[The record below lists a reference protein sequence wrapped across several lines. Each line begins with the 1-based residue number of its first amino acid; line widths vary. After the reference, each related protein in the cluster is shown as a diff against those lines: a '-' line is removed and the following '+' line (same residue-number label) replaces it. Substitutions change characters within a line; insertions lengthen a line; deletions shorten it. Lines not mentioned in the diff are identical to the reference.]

1 MTEPLLKVNNLSI
14 GFKTEGAI
22 ESVVTA
28 LNYELHSGETLAI
41 VGESGSGKSVS
52 SLAVLGLLPKQAVI
66 QSGAICLAG
75 ENILNMDSKT
85 LRTIRGAKISMIF
98 QEPMTALTPVLSIG
112 EQLIEGIQCHQSVSY
127 SQAFELATQMLRV
140 TRIPEPAKRMKQY
153 PHQLSGGMRQRVM
166 IAMALACK
174 PLVLIADEPTTALD
188 VTIQA
193 QILTLM
199 KTLQQTYGTAIIIVT
214 HDMGVVAETADRVMV
229 MRKGVNV
236 ETGTVNQVLSH
247 PQHEYTQALLSAV
260 PVLGTQQNNFSKT
273 CSDKPVQPLLSIE
286 RLCVNFPLREGVL
299 KRHSGNIHA
308 VDQASFSLNK
318 GETLALVGESGSGK
332 STLGRAVLNLV
343 PITSGSVLFR
353 GQDITNLNSNTMRPL
368 RKNMQ
373 MIFQDPMASLN
384 PRMKVGKL
392 VAEPMTIHSSDNAR
406 DIYKKT
412 VALFERVGLTEKHM
426 QRYPSQF
433 SGGQRQRIVI
443 ARALATRP
451 SLIIADECVSALDVS
466 VQADIIELMKSLQ
479 NEFSISYLFISH
491 DLAVVEQISHRVA
504 VMRAGQIV
512 EIGET
517 QAVLHRAQHEY
528 TQRLIA
534 AVPSANPS
542 LATLTKRP
550 LIEGEVPSAVRAVN
564 YIAPDRVMHNVSG
577 SSDHYVIADGI
588 QNITAEHAS

>member
-1 MTEPLLKVNNLSI
+1 MTEALLKVDNLSI
-14 GFKTEGAI
+14 GFKSDGRI
-22 ESVVTA
+22 ESVVKS
-28 LNYELHSGETLAI
+28 LGYELHPGETLAI

-52 SLAVLGLLPKQAVI
+52 SLAVLGLLPKQAII
-66 QSGAICLAG
+66 QSGSISVAG
-75 ENILNMDSKT
+75 ENILTMSSKR
-85 LRTIRGAKISMIF
+85 LRTVRGAKIDMIF

-112 EQLIEGIQCHQSVSY
+112 EQLIEGIKCHQSVSNQ
-127 SQAFELATQMLRV
+127 QAIELAIQMLRV
-140 TRIPEPAKRMKQY
+140 TRIPEPEKRLKQY
-153 PHQLSGGMRQRVM
+153 PHQLSGGMRQRIM

-199 KTLQQTYGTAIIIVT
+199 KTLQKTYGTAIIIVT

-236 ETGTVNQVLSH
+236 ETGSVKEVLTQ
-247 PQHEYTQALLSAV
+247 PKHEYTRALLNAV
-260 PVLGTQQNNFSKT
+260 PVLGNHKHSTINKSQE
-273 CSDKPVQPLLSIE
+273 KPTQPLLAIKH
-286 RLCVNFPLREGVL
+286 LCVKFPLREGL
-299 KRHSGNIHA
+299 FKSHSGNVHA
-308 VDQASFSLNK
+308 VDQASFSLKK

-343 PITSGSVLFR
+343 PITSGSLHFE
-353 GQDITNLNSNTMRPL
+353 GHDITNLSGNTMRAL

-384 PRMKVGKL
+384 PRMKVGKI
-392 VAEPMTIHSSDNAR
+392 VAEPLTIHSNDNSR
-406 DIYKKT
+406 EIYKKT
-412 VALFERVGLTEKHM
+412 AALFERVGLTEEHM
-426 QRYPSQF
+426 QRYPNQL

-443 ARALATRP
+443 ARALSTRP

-466 VQADIIELMKSLQ
+466 VQADIINLMKSLQ
-479 NEFSISYLFISH
+479 NEYSISYLFISH

-528 TQRLIA
+528 TRRLIS
-534 AVPSANPS
+534 AVPSANPN
-542 LATLTKRP
+542 LAMLTKRP
-550 LIEGEVPSAVRAVN
+550 LIDGEVPSAIKGLDYTPPACTMQ
-564 YIAPDRVMHNVSG
+564 RVLG
-577 SSDHYVIADGI
+577 SDDHQVIEHI
-588 QNITAEHAS
+588 IPNNTAEQST

>member
-1 MTEPLLKVNNLSI
+1 MTKVLLKVDNLSI
-14 GFKTEGAI
+14 GFRTGGKI
-22 ESVVTA
+22 ESVVQA
-28 LNYELHSGETLAI
+28 LDYELYSGETLAI

-52 SLAVLGLLPKQAVI
+52 SLAVLGLLPKQAII
-66 QSGAICLAG
+66 QSGSVSLAG
-75 ENILNMDSKT
+75 ENILSMNAKM
-85 LRTIRGAKISMIF
+85 LRTVRGAKIAMIF

-112 EQLIEGIQCHQSVSY
+112 EQLMEGIHCHQSVSD
-127 SQAFELATQMLRV
+127 QEALELAIQMLRV
-140 TRIPEPAKRMKQY
+140 TRIPEAEKRLKQY

-199 KTLQQTYGTAIIIVT
+199 KTLQQTYNTAIIIVT

-236 ETGTVNQVLSH
+236 ETGSVNQVLTA
-247 PQHEYTQALLSAV
+247 PRHEYTRALLSAV
-260 PVLGTQQNNFSKT
+260 PVLGTHENTLIKT
-273 CSDKPVQPLLSIE
+273 SLERSVQPLLAIKHLS
-286 RLCVNFPLREGVL
+286 VKFPLREGL
-299 KRHSGNIHA
+299 FRRHSGNVHA

-343 PITSGSVLFR
+343 PITSGTVLFQ
-353 GQDITNLNSNTMRPL
+353 GQDITNLNGNTMRPL

-392 VAEPMTIHSSDNAR
+392 VAEPMTIHSNEHSR

-412 VALFERVGLTEKHM
+412 AALFERVGLTEKHM
-426 QRYPSQF
+426 QRYPNQF

-466 VQADIIELMKSLQ
+466 VQADIINLMKSLQ
-479 NEFSISYLFISH
+479 SEFSISYLFISH

-517 QAVLHRAQHEY
+517 QSVLHRPQHDY
-528 TQRLIA
+528 TQRLIS
-534 AVPSANPS
+534 AVPSANPA

-550 LIEGEVPSAVRAVN
+550 LIEGEVPAAIRALD
-564 YIAPDRVMHNVSG
+564 YITPDCVMHRVSD
-577 SSDHYVIADGI
+577 SDDHQVIADVPP
-588 QNITAEHAS
+588 NNTAGHIS